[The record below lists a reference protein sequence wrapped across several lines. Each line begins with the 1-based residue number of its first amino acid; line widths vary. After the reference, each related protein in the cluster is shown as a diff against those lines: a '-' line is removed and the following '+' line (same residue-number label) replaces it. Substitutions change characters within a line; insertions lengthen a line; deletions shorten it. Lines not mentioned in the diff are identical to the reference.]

1 MQTLWRTVW
10 RLLKNIKI
18 ELSCDLAI
26 SLLDIDLISRGN
38 YNSKRY
44 RHPKFN
50 VALFTVSKTWE
61 QPKCPQMNGGG
72 FFFLKEIMPF
82 AATCMDLE
90 IIILELSQ
98 TEKDNYHMIQLMWDL
113 FILFT
118 GFSRQDYWSG
128 LPFPSWSPTQW
139 TWIWISSGNW
149 WWTGKPG
156 MLQSMGSQSQAQL
169 SDWTDW
175 CGI

>member
-1 MQTLWRTVW
+1 MSVLSKAIYGLIATSIKLSITFFTELEQKLKIFMETKRTSHNEEFKLMQTLWRTVW

-118 GFSRQDYWSG
+118 GFSRQDY
-128 LPFPSWSPTQW
+128 
-139 TWIWISSGNW
+139 
-149 WWTGKPG
+149 
-156 MLQSMGSQSQAQL
+156 
-169 SDWTDW
+169 
-175 CGI
+175 